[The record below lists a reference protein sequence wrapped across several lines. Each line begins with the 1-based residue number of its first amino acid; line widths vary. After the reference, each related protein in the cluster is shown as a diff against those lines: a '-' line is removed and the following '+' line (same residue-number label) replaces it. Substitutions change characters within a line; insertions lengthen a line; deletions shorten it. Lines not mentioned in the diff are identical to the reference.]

1 MFDMRIKYS
10 ETNPTSK
17 ERYIMSMTPR
27 ERVLAAMKK
36 ETLDRPPVAVF
47 TQSATVGEMDNCGA
61 AWPEAHSD
69 AKLMAKLGAAQ
80 ATYYGFEA
88 VRSSFCLTAEAE
100 RLGCVV
106 DPGKKNSTPMIKK
119 HPFKFDAMEDVYDEP
134 NLLDPEEF
142 LKGGRPAV
150 VIEAT
155 KLLKEQYGNEYAVVA
170 GNTGPFTLA
179 GHMVSTENLVFG
191 IMMNPDMVV
200 KWIDAVNPIVKAYT
214 QALADAG
221 ADIIQMSEPSSST
234 DLLSPDM
241 FTDYS
246 GKYVHESLA
255 SVKDA
260 MSVLHIC
267 GDTSEIIPLMAD
279 TGVTGISIEE
289 KVDSE
294 KAVKI
299 AAGRVALV
307 GNVGVVNPLLQG
319 TPEDCAAAGKRIAAA
334 GFNVISP
341 GCGLSA
347 LIKDEN
353 LFALVKSIKG

>member
-1 MFDMRIKYS
+1 
-10 ETNPTSK
+10 
-17 ERYIMSMTPR
+17 MSMTPR
-27 ERVLAAMKK
+27 ERVLAAMKQEK
-36 ETLDRPPVAVF
+36 LDRPPVAVF
-47 TQSATVGEMDNCGA
+47 TQSATVGEMENCGA

-80 ATYYGFEA
+80 ATYFGFEA

-100 RLGCVV
+100 RLGCNV
-106 DPGKKNSTPMIKK
+106 DPGKINSTPMIKK

-150 VIEAT
+150 ILEAT
-155 KLLKEQYGNEYAVVA
+155 KLLKEQYGNEYAVIG

-191 IMMNPDMVV
+191 IMMNPEMVA

-241 FTDYS
+241 FTEYS
-246 GKYVHESLA
+246 GNYVKTSLA
-255 SVKDA
+255 CVNGAD
-260 MSVLHIC
+260 SVLHIC

-279 TGVTGISIEE
+279 TGVTGISVEE
-289 KVDSE
+289 KVDSAE
-294 KAVKI
+294 AVRI
-299 AAGRVALV
+299 AAGRVACV

-319 TPEDCAAAGKRIAAA
+319 TPEDCAAAAKRIAEA

-353 LFALVKSIKG
+353 LFALVKAIKG

>member
-1 MFDMRIKYS
+1 
-10 ETNPTSK
+10 
-17 ERYIMSMTPR
+17 MSMTPR
-27 ERVLAAMKK
+27 ERVLAAMKQEK
-36 ETLDRPPVAVF
+36 LDRPPVAVF
-47 TQSATVGEMDNCGA
+47 TQSATVGEMENCGA

-80 ATYYGFEA
+80 ATYFGFEA

-106 DPGKKNSTPMIKK
+106 DPGKINSTPMIKK

-150 VIEAT
+150 ILEAT
-155 KLLKEQYGNEYAVVA
+155 KLLKEQYGNEYAVIG

-191 IMMNPDMVV
+191 IMMDPDMVV

-241 FTDYS
+241 FTEYS
-246 GKYVHESLA
+246 GRYVKESLA
-255 SVKDA
+255 SVQGAD
-260 MSVLHIC
+260 SVLHIC

-279 TGVTGISIEE
+279 TGVTGISVEE
-289 KVDSE
+289 KVDSAE
-294 KAVKI
+294 AVRI
-299 AAGRVALV
+299 AAGRVACV

-319 TPEDCAAAGKRIAAA
+319 TPEDCAAAAKRIAEA

-353 LFALVKSIKG
+353 LFALVKAIKG

>member
-1 MFDMRIKYS
+1 
-10 ETNPTSK
+10 
-17 ERYIMSMTPR
+17 MSMTPR
-27 ERVLAAMKK
+27 ERVLAAMKQEK
-36 ETLDRPPVAVF
+36 LDRPPVAVF
-47 TQSATVGEMDNCGA
+47 TQSATVGEMENCGA

-80 ATYYGFEA
+80 ATYFGFEA

-100 RLGCVV
+100 RLGCMV
-106 DPGKKNSTPMIKK
+106 DPGKINSTPMIKK

-150 VIEAT
+150 ILEAT
-155 KLLKEQYGNEYAVVA
+155 KLLKEQYGNEYAVIG

-191 IMMNPDMVV
+191 IMMNPEMVI
-200 KWIDAVNPIVKAYT
+200 KWIDAVNPIVKAYS

-241 FTDYS
+241 FTEYS
-246 GKYVHESLA
+246 GRYVKESLA
-255 SVKDA
+255 SVKGAD
-260 MSVLHIC
+260 SVLHIC

-279 TGVTGISIEE
+279 TGVTGISVEE
-289 KVDSE
+289 KVDSAE
-294 KAVKI
+294 AVRI
-299 AAGRVALV
+299 AAGRVACV

-319 TPEDCAAAGKRIAAA
+319 TPEDCAAAAKRIAEA

-353 LFALVKSIKG
+353 LFALVKAIKG

>member
-1 MFDMRIKYS
+1 
-10 ETNPTSK
+10 
-17 ERYIMSMTPR
+17 MSMTPR
-27 ERVLAAMKK
+27 ERVLAAMKQEK
-36 ETLDRPPVAVF
+36 LDRPPVAVF
-47 TQSATVGEMDNCGA
+47 TQSATVGEMENCGA

-80 ATYYGFEA
+80 ATYFGFEA

-100 RLGCVV
+100 RLGCNV
-106 DPGKKNSTPMIKK
+106 DPGKINSTPMIKK

-134 NLLDPEEF
+134 NLMDPEEF

-155 KLLKEQYGNEYAVVA
+155 KLLKEQYGNEYAVIG

-191 IMMNPDMVV
+191 IMMNPEMVI

-241 FTDYS
+241 FTEYS
-246 GKYVHESLA
+246 GNYVKTSLA
-255 SVKDA
+255 CVNGAD
-260 MSVLHIC
+260 SVLHIC

-279 TGVTGISIEE
+279 TGVTGISVEE
-289 KVDSE
+289 KVDSAD
-294 KAVKI
+294 AVRI
-299 AAGRVALV
+299 AAGRVACV

-319 TPEDCAAAGKRIAAA
+319 TPEDCAAAAKRIAEA

-353 LFALVKSIKG
+353 LFALVKAIKG

>member
-1 MFDMRIKYS
+1 
-10 ETNPTSK
+10 
-17 ERYIMSMTPR
+17 MSMTPR
-27 ERVLAAMKK
+27 ERVLAAMKQEK
-36 ETLDRPPVAVF
+36 LDRPPVAVF
-47 TQSATVGEMDNCGA
+47 TQSATVGEMENCGA

-80 ATYYGFEA
+80 ATYFGFEA

-100 RLGCVV
+100 RLGCNV
-106 DPGKKNSTPMIKK
+106 DPGKINSTPMIKK

-150 VIEAT
+150 ILEAT
-155 KLLKEQYGNEYAVVA
+155 KLLKEQYGNEYAVIA

-191 IMMNPDMVV
+191 IMMNPEMVI

-241 FTDYS
+241 FTEYS
-246 GKYVHESLA
+246 GRYVKESLA
-255 SVKDA
+255 SVKGAD
-260 MSVLHIC
+260 SVLHIC

-279 TGVTGISIEE
+279 TGVTGISVEE
-289 KVDSE
+289 KVDSAE
-294 KAVKI
+294 AVRI
-299 AAGRVALV
+299 AAGRVACV

-319 TPEDCAAAGKRIAAA
+319 TPEDCAAAAKRIAEA

-353 LFALVKSIKG
+353 LFALVKAIKG

>member
-1 MFDMRIKYS
+1 
-10 ETNPTSK
+10 
-17 ERYIMSMTPR
+17 MSMTPR
-27 ERVLAAMKK
+27 ERVLAAMKQEK
-36 ETLDRPPVAVF
+36 LDRPPVAVF
-47 TQSATVGEMDNCGA
+47 TQSATVGEMENCGA

-80 ATYYGFEA
+80 ATYFGFEA

-106 DPGKKNSTPMIKK
+106 DPGKINSTPMIKK
-119 HPFKFDAMEDVYDEP
+119 HPFKFDAMEGVYDEP
-134 NLLDPEEF
+134 ALMDPEEF

-150 VIEAT
+150 ILEAT
-155 KLLKEQYGNEYAVVA
+155 KLLKEQYGNEYAVIG

-191 IMMNPDMVV
+191 IMMDPDMVV

-241 FTDYS
+241 FTEYS
-246 GKYVHESLA
+246 GRYVKESLA
-255 SVKDA
+255 SVQGAD
-260 MSVLHIC
+260 SVLHIC

-279 TGVTGISIEE
+279 TGVTGISVEE
-289 KVDSE
+289 KVDSAE
-294 KAVKI
+294 AVRI
-299 AAGRVALV
+299 AAGRVACV

-319 TPEDCAAAGKRIAAA
+319 TPEDCAAAAKRIAEA

-353 LFALVKSIKG
+353 LFALVKAIKG

>member
-1 MFDMRIKYS
+1 
-10 ETNPTSK
+10 
-17 ERYIMSMTPR
+17 MSMTPR
-27 ERVLAAMKK
+27 ERVLAAMKQEK
-36 ETLDRPPVAVF
+36 LDRPPVAVF
-47 TQSATVGEMDNCGA
+47 TQSATVGEMENCGA

-88 VRSSFCLTAEAE
+88 VRSAFCLTAEAE
-100 RLGCVV
+100 RLGCNV
-106 DPGKKNSTPMIKK
+106 DPGKINSTPMIKK

-150 VIEAT
+150 ILEAT
-155 KLLKEQYGNEYAVVA
+155 KLLKEQYGNEYAVIA

-191 IMMNPDMVV
+191 IMMNPEMVA
-200 KWIDAVNPIVKAYT
+200 KWIDAVNPIVKAYS

-241 FTDYS
+241 FTEYS
-246 GKYVHESLA
+246 GRYVKESLA
-255 SVKDA
+255 SVKGAD
-260 MSVLHIC
+260 SVLHIC

-279 TGVTGISIEE
+279 TGVTGISVEE
-289 KVDSE
+289 KVDSAE
-294 KAVKI
+294 AVRI
-299 AAGRVALV
+299 AAGRVACV

-319 TPEDCAAAGKRIAAA
+319 TPEDCAAAAKRIAEA

-353 LFALVKSIKG
+353 LFALVKAIKG

>member
-1 MFDMRIKYS
+1 
-10 ETNPTSK
+10 
-17 ERYIMSMTPR
+17 MTPR
-27 ERVLAAMKK
+27 ERVLAAMKQEK
-36 ETLDRPPVAVF
+36 LDRPPVAVF
-47 TQSATVGEMDNCGA
+47 TQSATVGEMENCGA

-80 ATYYGFEA
+80 ATYFGFEA

-106 DPGKKNSTPMIKK
+106 DPGKINSTPMIKK

-150 VIEAT
+150 SLEAT
-155 KLLKEQYGNEYAVVA
+155 NLLKEQYGNEYAVIG

-191 IMMNPDMVV
+191 IMMNPEMVV

-241 FTDYS
+241 FTEYS
-246 GKYVHESLA
+246 GRYVKESLA
-255 SVKDA
+255 SVKGAD
-260 MSVLHIC
+260 SVLHIC

-279 TGVTGISIEE
+279 TGVTGISVEE
-289 KVDSE
+289 KVDSAE
-294 KAVKI
+294 AVRI
-299 AAGRVALV
+299 AAGRVACV

-319 TPEDCAAAGKRIAAA
+319 TPEDCAAAGKRIAEA
-334 GFNVISP
+334 GFNIISP

>member
-1 MFDMRIKYS
+1 
-10 ETNPTSK
+10 
-17 ERYIMSMTPR
+17 MSMTPR
-27 ERVLAAMKK
+27 ERVLAAMRQ
-36 ETLDRPPVAVF
+36 ENLDRPPVAVF
-47 TQSATVGEMDNCGA
+47 TQSATVGEMENCGA
-61 AWPEAHSD
+61 AWPEAHND
-69 AKLMAKLGAAQ
+69 AQLMAKLGAAQ

-106 DPGKKNSTPMIKK
+106 DLGKVNSTPMLKK

-142 LKGGRPAV
+142 IKGGRPAV
-150 VIEAT
+150 IIEAT

-179 GHMVSTENLVFG
+179 GHMVSTENLIFG
-191 IMMNPDMVV
+191 IMMNPEMVI

-214 QALADAG
+214 QALSDAG
-221 ADIIQMSEPSSST
+221 ADVIQMSEPSSST

-241 FTDYS
+241 FTEYS
-246 GKYVHESLA
+246 GRYVAESLA

-260 MSVLHIC
+260 YSVLHIC
-267 GDTSEIIPLMAD
+267 GDTSAIIPYMAD

-289 KVDSE
+289 KVDSAE
-294 KAVKI
+294 AVRI
-299 AAGRVALV
+299 AAGRVACV

-319 TPEDCAAAGKRIAAA
+319 TPEDCAAAAKRIAEA

-353 LFALVKSIKG
+353 LFALVKAIKG

>member
-1 MFDMRIKYS
+1 
-10 ETNPTSK
+10 
-17 ERYIMSMTPR
+17 MSMTPR
-27 ERVLAAMKK
+27 ERVLAAMKQEK
-36 ETLDRPPVAVF
+36 LDRPPVAVF
-47 TQSATVGEMDNCGA
+47 TQSATVGEMENCGA

-80 ATYYGFEA
+80 ATYFGFEA

-100 RLGCVV
+100 RLGCNV
-106 DPGKKNSTPMIKK
+106 DPGKINSTPMIKK

-150 VIEAT
+150 ILEAT
-155 KLLKEQYGNEYAVVA
+155 KLLKEQYGNEYAVIG

-191 IMMNPDMVV
+191 IMMNPEMVI
-200 KWIDAVNPIVKAYT
+200 KWIDAVNPIVKAYS

-241 FTDYS
+241 FTEYS
-246 GKYVHESLA
+246 GRYVKESLA
-255 SVKDA
+255 SVKGAD
-260 MSVLHIC
+260 SVLHIC

-279 TGVTGISIEE
+279 TGVTGISVEE
-289 KVDSE
+289 KVDSAE
-294 KAVKI
+294 AVRI
-299 AAGRVALV
+299 AAGRVACV

-319 TPEDCAAAGKRIAAA
+319 TPEDCAAAAKRIAEA

-353 LFALVKSIKG
+353 LFALVKAIKG